1 MPEAHIS
8 MKNHFRPSEHHFS
21 LQIAKN
27 HNLNATNLL
36 FMKALMQGKLF
47 QKCTHFLYS
56 SVLSLGG
63 KVNTRRMSPDMET
76 IFTKIIYETIM

>member
-1 MPEAHIS
+1 MPEAYIS

-27 HNLNATNLL
+27 RNLNATNLL